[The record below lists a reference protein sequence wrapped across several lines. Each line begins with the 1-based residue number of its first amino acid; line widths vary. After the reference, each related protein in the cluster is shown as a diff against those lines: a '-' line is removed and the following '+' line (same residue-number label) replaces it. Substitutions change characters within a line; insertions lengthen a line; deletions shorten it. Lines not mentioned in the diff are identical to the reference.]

1 MRLTKANLA
10 KLTLPAGKAEAIVF
24 DDDMPGFGL
33 RIRAGG
39 KRTWIAQ
46 YRLGTKQRRIT
57 LGTSETVD
65 PDKARQLAKAT
76 LARVS
81 LGEDPQGVKVE
92 ARAQAAV
99 TLGAVVPKYL
109 AHVEGRQRPGHHADV
124 KRYFDRH
131 WSPLAGSALSSIDR
145 QRVAARL
152 LELAKDNGPFAAN
165 RARAALSAFYTW
177 AIGEGLAHANPVS
190 GTNKPA
196 EETARDRVLS
206 DAELALVW
214 RCAGAG
220 DYGVIVR
227 LLTLTACRREEVA
240 ALGWSELHGSTW
252 TIPGERTKNGLPHEL
267 PLPPAVVALLDGV
280 ARRDERDLAFGSR
293 SGPFSGWSK
302 SKAELDARMLM
313 ELKAERGSKA
323 VLTPWRHHDL
333 RRTAATRMGDLGV
346 QPHVVEAVLNHISGS
361 KAGVAGIYNRAA
373 YRDEKRAALA
383 LWAERVEELVALGA
397 PPLRQNVRL
406 G

>member
-1 MRLTKANLA
+1 MRLTKATLA
-10 KLTLPAGKAEAIVF
+10 KLTLPAGKAETIVF

-46 YRLGTKQRRIT
+46 YRLGTKQRRFT

-81 LGEDPQGVKVE
+81 LGEDPQSVKVE
-92 ARAQAAV
+92 ARTQAAV
-99 TLGAVVPKYL
+99 TLGAVVPRYL

-124 KRYFDRH
+124 KRYFDKH
-131 WSPLAGSALSSIDR
+131 WAPFAGLALSSIDR
-145 QRVAARL
+145 ARVAARL
-152 LELAKDNGPFAAN
+152 SELAKVNGPMAAN

-177 AIGEGLAHANPVS
+177 AIGDGVAHANPVI

-196 EETARDRVLS
+196 EEVVRDRVLT

-214 RCAGAG
+214 RCAGGG

-227 LLTLTACRREEVA
+227 LLILTACRREEVA
-240 ALGWSELHGSTW
+240 AMAWSEVDGSTW
-252 TIPGERTKNGLPHEL
+252 IIPGERTKNGLPLEL
-267 PLPPAVVALLDGV
+267 PLPTTAVAILDSV
-280 ARRDERDLAFGSR
+280 VRRDERDLVFGAR
-293 SGPFSGWSK
+293 AGPFSGWSK
-302 SKAELDARMLM
+302 SKAELDARMLA
-313 ELKAERGSKA
+313 ELKVERGSKA

-346 QPHVVEAVLNHISGS
+346 QPHVVEAVLNHVSGS

-383 LWAERVEELVALGA
+383 LWAGRVEGLVRAE
-397 PPLRQNVRL
+397 R
-406 G
+406 

>member
-10 KLTLPAGKAEAIVF
+10 KLSLPAGKAETIVF

-57 LGTSETVD
+57 LGTSETLD
-65 PDKARQLAKAT
+65 ADEARRRAKST

-81 LGEDPQGVKVE
+81 LGEDPQSVKVE

-109 AHVEGRQRPGHHADV
+109 AHVEGRQRAGHHADV

-131 WSPLAGSALSSIDR
+131 WSPLAGLALSSIDR
-145 QRVAARL
+145 QRVANRL
-152 LELAKDNGPFAAN
+152 LELARDNGPFAAN
-165 RARAALSAFYTW
+165 RARAALSAFYSW
-177 AIGEGLAHANPVS
+177 AIGEGLAQANPVA

-196 EETARDRVLS
+196 EETPRDRFLS
-206 DAELALVW
+206 DAEVALVW
-214 RCAGAG
+214 RCVGPG
-220 DYGVIVR
+220 DYGAILR
-227 LLTLTACRREEVA
+227 LLILSACRREEVA
-240 ALGWSELHGSTW
+240 AMAWSELEDSTW
-252 TIPGERTKNGLPHEL
+252 IVPGVRTKNGLPHEL
-267 PLPPAVVALLDGV
+267 PLPPAALAILAGV
-280 ARRDERDLAFGSR
+280 ARRDERDLVFGSR

-302 SKAELDARMLM
+302 AKAELDVRMLAAM
-313 ELKAERGSKA
+313 KAERGSKA
-323 VLTPWRHHDL
+323 TLVPWRHHDL

-383 LWAERVEELVALGA
+383 LWARHVEQLVGG
-397 PPLRQNVRL
+397 R
-406 G
+406 

>member
-1 MRLTKANLA
+1 MRLTKASLA
-10 KLTLPAGKAEAIVF
+10 KLSLPAGKAETIVF
-24 DDDMPGFGL
+24 DDNMPGFGL

-46 YRLGTKQRRIT
+46 YRLGAKQRRIT
-57 LGTSETVD
+57 LGTSETLD
-65 PDKARQLAKAT
+65 ADEARRRAKST

-81 LGEDPQGVKVE
+81 LGEDPQSVKVE

-109 AHVEGRQRPGHHADV
+109 AHVEGRQRAGHHADV

-131 WSPLAGSALSSIDR
+131 WSPLAGLALSSIDR
-145 QRVAARL
+145 QRVANRL
-152 LELAKDNGPFAAN
+152 LELARDNGPFAAN
-165 RARAALSAFYTW
+165 RARAALSAFYSW
-177 AIGEGLAHANPVS
+177 AIGEGLAQANPVT

-196 EETARDRVLS
+196 EETPRDRFLS
-206 DAELALVW
+206 DAEVRLVW
-214 RCAGAG
+214 SCAGLG
-220 DYGVIVR
+220 DYGAILR
-227 LLTLTACRREEVA
+227 LLILSACRREEVA
-240 ALGWSELHGSTW
+240 AMAWSEIEDSTW
-252 TIPGERTKNGLPHEL
+252 IIPGERTKNGLPHEL
-267 PLPPAVVALLDGV
+267 PLPPAALAILAEV
-280 ARRDERDLAFGSR
+280 PRRDERDLVFGSR

-302 SKAELDARMLM
+302 SKAELDARMLAA
-313 ELKAERGSKA
+313 LKVERGNKA
-323 VLTPWRHHDL
+323 TLVPWRHHDL

-383 LWAERVEELVALGA
+383 LWAKHVEGLCQVGFAEKGA
-397 PPLRQNVRL
+397 HP
-406 G
+406 